1 MKNGK
6 LLTITNCYF
15 VIPLVWLNTWECTS
29 ILRAMVCCT
38 SIKEPRLV
46 GCIRWRS
53 NYSLCMIVVEVI
65 WRSDVTGGIGSSGTL
80 KIYVKTMTAIE
91 DDNMSKFLIELTLRS
106 ICIDVVSIARTM
118 DTILISSKMNI
129 YVIKMIISSNDVIL
143 SVVVISPL
151 CGSYIRKDEISFCY
165 GVLNTQTLFMSKKY
179 AMNWTKGNII
189 FMTCEGSND
198 GDITC
203 SKSSKKLQDLIPFS
217 YRFSNS
223 RRIIRKIFY
232 RGNRFHYWERAFAC
246 CLECRSQ
253 FHYSCFWQGRE
264 DLL

>member
-1 MKNGK
+1 
-6 LLTITNCYF
+6 
-15 VIPLVWLNTWECTS
+15 
-29 ILRAMVCCT
+29 
-38 SIKEPRLV
+38 
-46 GCIRWRS
+46 
-53 NYSLCMIVVEVI
+53 MIVVEVI

-91 DDNMSKFLIELTLRS
+91 DNMSKFLIELTLRS

-179 AMNWTKGNII
+179 AMN
-189 FMTCEGSND
+189 
-198 GDITC
+198 
-203 SKSSKKLQDLIPFS
+203 
-217 YRFSNS
+217 
-223 RRIIRKIFY
+223 
-232 RGNRFHYWERAFAC
+232 
-246 CLECRSQ
+246 
-253 FHYSCFWQGRE
+253 
-264 DLL
+264 